1 MKYQVL
7 VHRTTRDT
15 VIAICPLMK
24 GFFAEAKTLDDA
36 LKKLKE
42 KFLCFLHDPDV
53 QLEIVPVERKIE
65 EIKVVYNVGKN
76 R

>member
-1 MKYQVL
+1 VKYKVL
-7 VHRTTRDT
+7 VHRTTRNT
-15 VIAICPLMK
+15 VIAVCPLMK
-24 GFFAEAKTLDDA
+24 DFFAEAKTLDDA

-53 QLEIVPVERKIE
+53 QLEIVPVEKKIE
-65 EIKVVYNVGKN
+65 EIEGVYNVGKN

>member
-1 MKYQVL
+1 MK
-7 VHRTTRDT
+7 D
-15 VIAICPLMK
+15 
-24 GFFAEAKTLDDA
+24 FFAEAKTLDDA

-53 QLEIVPVERKIE
+53 QLEIVPVEKKIE
-65 EIKVVYNVGKN
+65 EIEGVYNVGKN